1 MREVQFKE
9 LCSRNT
15 RKKDIFL
22 KDVFEKDG
30 IMTKTERRCL
40 YFLKEAIHLEKPEDL
55 QKWLDSQSPSKNP
68 AKRNFHILKEHNDS
82 IGEDKIICKIAGT
95 FYAVVT
101 KTIYVIYFLHY
112 FKTQFIKLSI
122 AK

>member
-68 AKRNFHILKEHNDS
+68 AKRHFHILKEHNDS
-82 IGEDKIICKIAGT
+82 IGEDKIICKILG
-95 FYAVVT
+95 
-101 KTIYVIYFLHY
+101 TIYVVVEKRVYTIVFLNS
-112 FKTQFIKLSI
+112 FKASFVRPSLAQ
-122 AK
+122 